1 MLECRGSTT
10 SFIVGSVTELGC
22 TFRGSDNS
30 PPEAYHATIRRA
42 GVDIGFPQ
50 QVAVAWAV
58 FAPTRGIQRGD
69 LAGCY
74 AGASA
79 SATVGVGAR
88 RQRADRRIEQHHRVS
103 AAERPGADRTE
114 HRGGHRRHGPSSPLI
129 ALQDFWKRRRGNAAA
144 LSFRWSNISK
154 HRWSHPSPRGEG
166 PREARGWGEA
176 GDKTAPSPHPAASLA
191 TLPSR
196 GGMAPEQAAY
206 LARMRPSTPVRMP
219 PCSRR

>member
-1 MLECRGSTT
+1 MIRFTTVALTAGLVASATQVVAQGSRVEVGVLECRGSTT

-69 LAGCY
+69 LAGSY

-79 SATVGVGAR
+79 SATVGIGLGANALIGGSNNTIAF
-88 RQRADRRIEQHHRVS
+88 QPLSGQAQTGLSI
-103 AAERPGADRTE
+103 AAGIAGMDLRPR
-114 HRGGHRRHGPSSPLI
+114 
-129 ALQDFWKRRRGNAAA
+129 
-144 LSFRWSNISK
+144 
-154 HRWSHPSPRGEG
+154 
-166 PREARGWGEA
+166 
-176 GDKTAPSPHPAASLA
+176 
-191 TLPSR
+191 
-196 GGMAPEQAAY
+196 
-206 LARMRPSTPVRMP
+206 
-219 PCSRR
+219 